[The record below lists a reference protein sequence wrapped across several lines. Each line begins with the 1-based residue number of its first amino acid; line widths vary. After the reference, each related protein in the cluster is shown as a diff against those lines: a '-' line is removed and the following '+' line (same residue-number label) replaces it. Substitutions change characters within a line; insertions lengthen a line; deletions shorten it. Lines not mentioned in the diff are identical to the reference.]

1 MPLNLDTLSTF
12 IALSNQKTEHHVGY
26 CGDEQEEI
34 LHTISHEFSDLPA
47 GESFAVK
54 HENGAI
60 IGVLGAD
67 VDLGDGTAELWGPFL
82 KEGQP
87 AELAL
92 ELWEDL
98 TTRLGDKVH
107 TYYGFYNERNTL
119 ARDFMNRVGAC
130 KGSQHLIMHASK
142 QKGVR
147 VDSQVDELSPERHM
161 SFIKMHD
168 EAFPETYMSGLDILK
183 HLDHEHKV
191 FAVESEAGIKGYAYV
206 KGRPTYN
213 EGTIEFI
220 AVDPAER
227 HQGIGTALTK
237 AALAFLQDELEIHT
251 VSMTVDAGHE
261 QAIRLYGRA
270 GFEVVH
276 RMEHYVVRVT
286 NGTKGMRRIRNG
298 CVE

>member
-1 MPLNLDTLSTF
+1 MQKFLEAISTF
-12 IALSNQKTEHHVGY
+12 ITLANQKAEHHVGY
-26 CGDEQEEI
+26 CGDMQEEI
-34 LHTISHEFSDLPA
+34 FHTLSHEFSDLPA
-47 GESFAVK
+47 GESFAVI
-54 HENGAI
+54 HENGTI

-67 VDLGDGTAELWGPFL
+67 VDLGDGTAELWGPFV

-87 AELAL
+87 VELAL

-107 TYYGFYNERNTL
+107 TYHGFYNEQNTL
-119 ARDFMNRVGAC
+119 ARNFMCRVGAC
-130 KGSQHLIMHASK
+130 KGSQHLIMHSTK
-142 QKGVR
+142 QSGVR
-147 VDSQVDELSPERHM
+147 IDSRVYELSPERHAP
-161 SFIKMHD
+161 FIKLHY

-183 HLDHEHKV
+183 RLDHEHKV

-206 KGRPTYN
+206 KGKPTYN

-227 HQGIGTALTK
+227 QQGIGTALTK
-237 AALAFLQDELEIHT
+237 TALAFLQDELGIQT

-276 RMEHYVVRVT
+276 RMEYYVVRVT
-286 NGTKGMRRIRNG
+286 
-298 CVE
+298 

>member
-1 MPLNLDTLSTF
+1 MQKFLEAISTF
-12 IALSNQKTEHHVGY
+12 ITLANQKAEHHVGY
-26 CGDEQEEI
+26 CGDMQEEI
-34 LHTISHEFSDLPA
+34 LHTLSHEFSDLPA
-47 GESFAVK
+47 EESFAVIHK
-54 HENGAI
+54 AGTI
-60 IGVLGAD
+60 IGVQGAD
-67 VDLGDGTAELWGPFL
+67 VDLGDGTAELWGPFV

-98 TTRLGDKVH
+98 TTRLGDKIH
-107 TYYGFYNERNTL
+107 TYHGFYNEQNTL
-119 ARDFMNRVGAC
+119 ARNFMNKVGAC
-130 KGSQHLIMHASK
+130 KGSQHLIMHAPK
-142 QKGVR
+142 KKGVK
-147 VDSQVDELSPERHM
+147 VDSRVGELGPERHA
-161 SFIKMHD
+161 SFIKLHD

-183 HLDHEHKV
+183 RLDHEHKV

-206 KGRPTYN
+206 KGKPTYN

-220 AVDPAER
+220 AVDPAEGQ
-227 HQGIGTALTK
+227 QGIGTALTK
-237 AALAFLQDELEIHT
+237 AALAFLQDELGIQT

-286 NGTKGMRRIRNG
+286 
-298 CVE
+298 